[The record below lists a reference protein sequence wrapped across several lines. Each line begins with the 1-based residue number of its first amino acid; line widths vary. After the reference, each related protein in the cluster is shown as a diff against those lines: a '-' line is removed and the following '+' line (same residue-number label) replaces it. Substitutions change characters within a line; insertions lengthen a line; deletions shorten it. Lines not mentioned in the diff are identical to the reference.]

1 MLFLWTIACA
11 PRIEPRD
18 TPEPPELFEM
28 AENFA
33 NPKGTLDAENAS
45 ELTNWML
52 GDGGIAVMGVALIFQ
67 SIFPSIFSE
76 LENGL
81 NQDGGEGAG
90 DGTDFG
96 DLPIDGDGWLRMTLP
111 CGGESIDASNMVLN
125 SLFSTEG
132 LDPRLWGAAEQC
144 QWPDLQL
151 GLDAEI
157 GFLIPSDSSMIDG
170 TVWDGEDGKWF
181 SFDGN
186 MDVFDYQIENSLQ
199 LMLDSEDQVGILWET
214 GDTRFIIEVP
224 VFDPENLDVQL
235 ENLEELSNLSIGVTT
250 EEGKW
255 ECVLVTG
262 NCTTPSGATFFW

>member
-18 TPEPPELFEM
+18 APEPPDLFEM

-33 NPKGTLDAENAS
+33 NPKGSLDTEKAS
-45 ELTNWML
+45 ELTDWML

-67 SIFPSIFSE
+67 SVFPSIFSE
-76 LENGL
+76 LESGL
-81 NQDGGEGAG
+81 NQEGES
-90 DGTDFG
+90 GTG
-96 DLPIDGDGWLRMTLP
+96 LEDLPIDGDGWLRMTLP
-111 CGGESIDASNMVLN
+111 CGGESIDTSKMVLN

-132 LDPRLWGAAEQC
+132 LDPRLWGSADQC

-157 GFLIPSDSSMIDG
+157 GFLIPSGSSMIDG
-170 TVWDGEDGKWF
+170 TSWEGEDGKWF
-181 SFDGN
+181 SFDGSL
-186 MDVFDYQIENSLQ
+186 DVFDYQIEDALQ
-199 LMLDSEDQVGILWET
+199 LMLNSEEQIGILWET

-224 VFDPENLDVQL
+224 TFDPENLELQL
-235 ENLEELSNLSIGVTT
+235 ENLEDLGSLSIGITT

-262 NCTTPSGATFFW
+262 NCSTPLGATFSW